1 MSNSGKCTDVV
12 GAVRDTV
19 VLGIKLVGDVPKDL
33 DTYLINAL
41 KSDELQKEI
50 KKALDEIARDAV
62 SKTPVTFSGNE
73 GKKLATTLLNKG
85 ATAIGQDVFSQVQK
99 TPQYLRLR
107 KSAEGVVSSLKCSQT
122 GIWFDH
128 NKKIIYILAAGLIVG
143 GAVGMYVAR
152 AGDTVTESITGLVK
166 GKKITAKP
174 IGSLEV
180 SAGKFEFVPS
190 KREFK
195 VELGAAA
202 DLKQIRV
209 EMTVTGHAT
218 DSSVTVGSAAGKVV
232 IPYGRVVTRV
242 EGGYDPKNMK
252 SAPVQLGLGIEFTA
266 KGVRFDLAGR
276 LQFSN
281 ARPTGGSIGIGVKGN
296 RKGVPLSIDLGG
308 KLDSQ
313 SGAMILGTIR
323 YEL

>member
-1 MSNSGKCTDVV
+1 MAEPGKCTSVAGV
-12 GAVRDTV
+12 LEDTV
-19 VLGIKLVGDVPKDL
+19 VLGIKLAGDVGKDI
-33 DTYLINAL
+33 DTYLANAL
-41 KSDELQKEI
+41 KSDEVQNEI
-50 KKALDEIARDAV
+50 RKALEEIARASV
-62 SKTPVTFSGNE
+62 RRAPINYSSE
-73 GKKLATTLLNKG
+73 EAKKLATALLTKG
-85 ATAIGQDVFSQVQK
+85 ATAIGQDVLSQVRK
-99 TPQYLRLR
+99 TPQYLRLQ
-107 KSAEGVVSSLKCSQT
+107 KSAEGIGSSLRCSRT
-122 GIWFDH
+122 GIWFDQ

-152 AGDTVTESITGLVK
+152 AGDAVTGPAAGLVK

-174 IGSLEV
+174 IGTLEV
-180 SAGKFEFVPS
+180 SAGGFTFVPS
-190 KREFK
+190 KREFE
-195 VELGAAA
+195 VELGASA
-202 DLKQIRV
+202 DIKQIKV
-209 EMTVTGHAT
+209 EVTVTAHAIDT
-218 DSSVTVGSAAGKVV
+218 NVNVASAAGKVIIPLGKV
-232 IPYGRVVTRV
+232 ITRV

-281 ARPTGGSIGIGVKGN
+281 GRPTGGSIGIGVKGN